1 MRLLYLDSK
10 YKMESS
16 DYLIGYFKNLLLDDS
31 WLDFMNTY
39 QVLICI
45 VVVIEFSIL
54 VRSRHYMP
62 NKLILLISCS
72 LHNEL
77 SSLFILDDLAH
88 SLISVIFELDLN
100 VLVFLWMCGGSL
112 VLSIYC
118 PSIQE
123 SWLVWAQLGSI
134 KWSAF
139 IVVKAVAVPQPGQ
152 NPHKNFVFRH

>member
-54 VRSRHYMP
+54 VRSRHHMP
-62 NKLILLISCS
+62 N
-72 LHNEL
+72 
-77 SSLFILDDLAH
+77 
-88 SLISVIFELDLN
+88 
-100 VLVFLWMCGGSL
+100 
-112 VLSIYC
+112 
-118 PSIQE
+118 
-123 SWLVWAQLGSI
+123 
-134 KWSAF
+134 
-139 IVVKAVAVPQPGQ
+139 
-152 NPHKNFVFRH
+152 